1 VPHLRN
7 TKPTRSCTVD
17 LGQLKRKQA
26 TFTVE
31 FDNEKLRI
39 QYNPHQYDD
48 ECQRVL
54 HDLTNK
60 PDNSSMGTIFSR
72 LFTGWDLKDDG
83 NDVPCT
89 EEAYNTLPSFL
100 RTAILNALIQDEMEL
115 GKLNS
120 SDSTSNRRERSGLVP
135 IGTPSGLTSN
145 GQD

>member
-1 VPHLRN
+1 M
-7 TKPTRSCTVD
+7 D

-31 FDNEKLRI
+31 FDEEKLRI

-48 ECQRVL
+48 ECQRIL

-60 PDNSSMGTIFSR
+60 ADNSSMGGIFGK
-72 LFTGWDLKDDG
+72 LFVGWDLKDDG

-89 EEAYNTLPSFL
+89 EDAFKGLPSFL
-100 RTAILNALIQDEMEL
+100 RTAILNELIKDEMEL

-120 SDSTSNRRERSGLVP
+120 SDNTSNRRERSGLVP
-135 IGTPSGLTSN
+135 IGTPSGSTSS